1 MEASSSLGFYSN
13 KIICEDTDS
22 PWYNME
28 VMMDWED
35 PIMSA
40 SAAYVTQGGGDILE
54 IGFGMGIA
62 SNYIQSHNISSH
74 TIIENHYKII
84 ENLFSNIF
92 QLVIEYRI
100 IVLIIWIAIMFFLLR
115 KLAKKDNEWHL
126 KDFFK
131 KK

>member
-1 MEASSSLGFYSN
+1 M
-13 KIICEDTDS
+13 
-22 PWYNME
+22 
-28 VMMDWED
+28 
-35 PIMSA
+35 
-40 SAAYVTQGGGDILE
+40 
-54 IGFGMGIA
+54 
-62 SNYIQSHNISSH
+62 
-74 TIIENHYKII
+74 HYKII
-84 ENLFSNIF
+84 ENLFDNIF

>member
-1 MEASSSLGFYSN
+1 M
-13 KIICEDTDS
+13 
-22 PWYNME
+22 
-28 VMMDWED
+28 
-35 PIMSA
+35 
-40 SAAYVTQGGGDILE
+40 
-54 IGFGMGIA
+54 
-62 SNYIQSHNISSH
+62 
-74 TIIENHYKII
+74 HYKII